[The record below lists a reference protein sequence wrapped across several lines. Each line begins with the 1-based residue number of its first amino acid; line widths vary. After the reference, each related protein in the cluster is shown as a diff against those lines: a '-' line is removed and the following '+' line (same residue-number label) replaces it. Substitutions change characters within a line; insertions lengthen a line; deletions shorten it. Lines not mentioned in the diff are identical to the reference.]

1 MGSLIYVILG
11 GVVVFFAFKMS
22 VAVGLIAV
30 LAVMAILVYSLYPKY
45 TIGRAN
51 ALFNNGETETAINK
65 YRKVIKMGRADINT
79 RIAFANL
86 LMRSDNASAALTEIN
101 KVLSVRLEQKVRY
114 LAKQTRC
121 MINYRLGNMDE
132 AMEEINELF
141 EDGYKTSNT
150 YSIMG
155 YFMLLTK
162 APLEETLAMCE
173 EAYDYDNE
181 SRDIVDNLLSCYLKT
196 GRLEKAKEISDHVIK
211 LAPQFVEGFYHSVML
226 YEALGDHEKA
236 KECAQK
242 LKDCKRSVM
251 TTIPEADV
259 NKVIAKYEKY

>member
-1 MGSLIYVILG
+1 MGSFLYIILG
-11 GVVVFFAFKMS
+11 GVAVFFAFKMS
-22 VAVGLIAV
+22 AIAGLVAI
-30 LAVMAILVYSLYPKY
+30 LAVTAILVYILYPKY
-45 TIGRAN
+45 TLGRAN
-51 ALFNNGETETAINK
+51 AFFNNGDTETAIKK
-65 YRKVIKMGRADINT
+65 YKKVIKTGRADLNT
-79 RIAFANL
+79 RIAFANI
-86 LMRSDNASAALTEIN
+86 LMRSDKASDALTEIN
-101 KVLSVRLEQKVRY
+101 KVLSIRLDPKVKY

-162 APLEETLAMCE
+162 APLDETLAMCE

-196 GRLEKAKEISDHVIK
+196 GQLEKAKEISDHVIK

-226 YEALGDHEKA
+226 YEALGDHKKA